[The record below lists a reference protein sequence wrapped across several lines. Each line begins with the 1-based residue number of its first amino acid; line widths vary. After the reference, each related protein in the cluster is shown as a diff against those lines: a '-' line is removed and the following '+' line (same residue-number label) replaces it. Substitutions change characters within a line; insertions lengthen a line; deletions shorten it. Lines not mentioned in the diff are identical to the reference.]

1 MHSDCT
7 GVGFL
12 SPQSSKVLI
21 SQGEMPN
28 SEKLILK
35 IKNQKNILEDAF
47 RNGAVTKKKKNF
59 RDYLKAVKCSRGFLE
74 TSDRFEGPGFQTGEL
89 LG

>member
-1 MHSDCT
+1 MLVPSRVGTMHSDCT

-21 SQGEMPN
+21 NQGEMPN

-35 IKNQKNILEDAF
+35 IKNQKKIF
-47 RNGAVTKKKKNF
+47 WKMR
-59 RDYLKAVKCSRGFLE
+59 
-74 TSDRFEGPGFQTGEL
+74 
-89 LG
+89 LGMEQ